1 MAGIVA
7 RLCERTAGRRVPA
20 LGPGPGGLLHYT
32 THCVVVT
39 ALGAELRGF
48 AEHTGRAVHR
58 RVRSCDEQ
66 EHTPLRQGRERAE
79 HPHGWQRRGAGEL
92 CEPLGK
98 WGGKTSNLTI
108 SLGTHSNV
116 HWTVWR
122 HQASIVN
129 LKKLWLLNVRHAAVC
144 DLHIST

>member
-20 LGPGPGGLLHYT
+20 LWPGGGLLHYT

-39 ALGAELRGF
+39 ASGAELVSF
-48 AEHTGRAVHR
+48 ANHTGSGGLLRL
-58 RVRSCDEQ
+58 VRSCDDQ

-92 CEPLGK
+92 REPLGK
-98 WGGKTSNLTI
+98 W
-108 SLGTHSNV
+108 V
-116 HWTVWR
+116 
-122 HQASIVN
+122 
-129 LKKLWLLNVRHAAVC
+129 
-144 DLHIST
+144 